1 MEVELWGRG
10 WDVRQQGCVGWHY
23 MVSASAARPWRTN
36 IASPL
41 LSYSCHMYA
50 HVLCCYDCLLHG
62 ADKEAWAKLFSL
74 IASGEHATL
83 AMALMLR
90 DVGVR
95 DENNWDWQTQGYGQ
109 TVFQLVQVRGG
120 GTGRRCSSWCR

>member
-1 MEVELWGRG
+1 M
-10 WDVRQQGCVGWHY
+10 
-23 MVSASAARPWRTN
+23 
-36 IASPL
+36 
-41 LSYSCHMYA
+41 
-50 HVLCCYDCLLHG
+50 HG

-74 IASGEHATL
+74 IASEEPAAL

-109 TVFQLVQVRGG
+109 TVFQLVQVRGRG
-120 GTGRRCSSWCR
+120 DC